1 MKERPVV
8 PVFLQNYLFSRSLVN
23 GSVYKIKKIIF
34 IVAIFV
40 SLVILFFIITD
51 LVNSQVSYKYEID
64 DPIVG
69 DYIDKEFAS
78 GYLIGKIRWLK
89 VFFILCRY

>member
-1 MKERPVV
+1 M
-8 PVFLQNYLFSRSLVN
+8 
-23 GSVYKIKKIIF
+23 KKIIF
-34 IVAIFV
+34 IVAILI
-40 SLVILFFIITD
+40 SLVILFFIIAD

-69 DYIDKEFAS
+69 DYIDKEFVS

-89 VFFILCRY
+89 FFYTM

>member
-1 MKERPVV
+1 M
-8 PVFLQNYLFSRSLVN
+8 
-23 GSVYKIKKIIF
+23 KKIIF
-34 IVAIFV
+34 IVAILI

-64 DPIVG
+64 EPSKV

-89 VFFILCRY
+89 VFLYYVGISILLFLYSISNMRE